1 MSKVFTLD
9 HYRESLFMLLTEAFE
24 SVHGIFLDGGTS
36 LFETLEG
43 LSSETVSRPVSDT
56 CSSIAA
62 QVIHTRFYIDLMN
75 TIAQT
80 GEQPETD
87 WDATWTVTT
96 VTAEEWDDL
105 RAGLRESYQ
114 ALKATLST
122 DAPWESEFAIGGSM
136 AILAHT
142 AYHLGEIRQAMC
154 TVGRE

>member
-1 MSKVFTLD
+1 MSKTITID
-9 HYRESLFMLLTEAFE
+9 HYRESLFMLMKEGFE
-24 SVHGIFLDGGTS
+24 SVHGIFLDKGTS
-36 LFETLEG
+36 LFETLDG
-43 LSSETVSRPVSDT
+43 LSAETVSRPVSDT

-75 TIAQT
+75 QIAQT

-87 WDATWTVTT
+87 WDATWAVTT
-96 VTAEEWDDL
+96 VTPEEWDDL

-114 ALKATLST
+114 SLKATLST
-122 DAPWESEFAIGGSM
+122 DVPWEGEFAIGGSM
-136 AILAHT
+136 AILVHT